1 MILKTGAKKKTNED
15 DEDENEMQELMEEE
29 EKNENNQNNDKNS
42 TASSPPLLFGSF
54 TNPDCFSEQRKYE
67 DLGGLKGTNL
77 IALVQSY
84 LNEYNMSRA
93 DGGMDLVLFTYCIE
107 HIIRVCRCLS
117 QRGGNALLVGVGGSG
132 RKSVTALASF
142 ISNQKLEQIELTKR

>member
-1 MILKTGAKKKTNED
+1 M
-15 DEDENEMQELMEEE
+15 
-29 EKNENNQNNDKNS
+29 
-42 TASSPPLLFGSF
+42 LLFDPGLLILQALP
-54 TNPDCFSEQRKYE
+54 TELLIFSTQDVLVLLIIK
-67 DLGGLKGTNL
+67 LMNLKFD
-77 IALVQSY
+77 